1 LFVESLRDV
10 REANIFIACAL
21 GHDPVFERDTGG
33 AAAEFA
39 IFDMLVHSGMKLT
52 VPNPVT
58 SVAAGAAA
66 GLSDDGMAVAMKV
79 VDAEAIPGAANTKA
93 EGGNPPLVAAS
104 PAFNA

>member
-1 LFVESLRDV
+1 
-10 REANIFIACAL
+10 
-21 GHDPVFERDTGG
+21 
-33 AAAEFA
+33 
-39 IFDMLVHSGMKLT
+39 MLVHSGMKLT